1 MLNVDRIWHDQVWQV
16 RFHLQP
22 FPWIFPGLSLHPEV
36 SVTFST
42 TVAATFCCEYW
53 IHSNLHDF

>member
-16 RFHLQP
+16 RF
-22 FPWIFPGLSLHPEV
+22 PWLFPGLSLHPEV

-42 TVAATFCCEYW
+42 TVAATFCSEYW